1 MLEATGLRA
10 GYGRGPD
17 VLLDAAV
24 SVGDGEMVA
33 LIGLN
38 GAGKSTTVRTIAGL
52 LPARAGSVTFD
63 GEDITNLSTDARA
76 RRGIVLVPE
85 GRELCPTMTVEENLL
100 LGTVPVARA
109 DRRRVTAENSELV
122 YGLFPILLDKRKD
135 PAGSLSGGQQQMVAV
150 GRALMSSPKLLIL
163 DEPSLGL
170 APLLVREIFDA
181 VKGLNDKG
189 LSVLLVEQ
197 NATIAIAFSDR
208 AYQLELG
215 SVTPTD
221 ASAAQRSLMHAETG
235 LDAGEVERA
244 PLRLPDYQWM
254 ARGSRAVRAEVAQ

>member
-1 MLEATGLRA
+1 
-10 GYGRGPD
+10 

-24 SVGDGEMVA
+24 TVGDGEMVA

-52 LPARAGSVTFD
+52 LPTRAGTVTFD
-63 GEDITNLSTDARA
+63 GDDITALSTDARA

-85 GRELCPTMTVEENLL
+85 GRELCPTMTVEENLM

-109 DRRRVTAENSELV
+109 DRRRVRAENSELV
-122 YGLFPILLDKRKD
+122 YGLFPILHDKRKD
-135 PAGSLSGGQQQMVAV
+135 AAGSLSGGQQQMVAV

-197 NATIAIAFSDR
+197 NAAIAIAFSDR

-215 SVTPTD
+215 RVTATD
-221 ASAAQRSLMHAETG
+221 AAAAQRSLLHAETG
-235 LDAGEVERA
+235 ADDAVEARV
-244 PLRLPDYQWM
+244 PLALPEYQWM
-254 ARGSRAVRAEVAQ
+254 GRKR